1 MRDREARGAVAPRIV
16 TTRER
21 ARLSAPEADEIARW
35 LRANPAFF
43 DDRPELLTEI
53 SVPNPHGGQA
63 IPLSDRQV
71 VALREKA
78 RALEAKL
85 AELIQFGEENDVISE
100 RVHRLGVAM
109 LAARA
114 LNTVLHE
121 LYYNLR
127 EDFAI
132 PHASLRL
139 WRGMG
144 DLPEFGAASDELR
157 AFAAEL
163 EAPFC
168 GPNAHFEAAG
178 WFGDAAPHIRSVAFI
193 PLRELDETF
202 GMLAFAAEDPM
213 RFYPEMGTLY
223 LKRIGEMVSAA
234 LLRFI

>member
-1 MRDREARGAVAPRIV
+1 M
-16 TTRER
+16 
-21 ARLSAPEADEIARW
+21 SALKADDIARW
-35 LRANPAFF
+35 LRENPVFF
-43 DDRPELLTEI
+43 EEHAELLSEI
-53 SVPNPHGGQA
+53 HVPNPHGGHA

-71 VALREKA
+71 VSLRDKA
-78 RALEAKL
+78 KALEAKL

-100 RVHRLGVAM
+100 RVHRLAVAM
-109 LAARA
+109 LSARA
-114 LNTVLHE
+114 LPTVLHE

-144 DLPEFGAASDELR
+144 DRPEFGAASDQLR
-157 AFAAEL
+157 EFAAAL

-168 GPNAHFEAAG
+168 GPNANFEAAG
-178 WFGDAAPHIRSVAFI
+178 WFGDAAQHIRSVAFI

-202 GMLAFAAEDPM
+202 GMLALASEDSL

-223 LKRIGEMVSAA
+223 LKRIGEMVSGA
-234 LLRFI
+234 LLRFV

>member
-1 MRDREARGAVAPRIV
+1 M
-16 TTRER
+16 
-21 ARLSAPEADEIARW
+21 SALKADDVARW
-35 LRANPAFF
+35 LRENPVFF
-43 DDRPELLTEI
+43 EDHAELLTEI
-53 SVPNPHGGQA
+53 QVPNPHGGQA

-71 VALREKA
+71 VSLREKSK
-78 RALEAKL
+78 ALEAKL

-100 RVHRLGVAM
+100 KVHRLAVAM
-109 LAARA
+109 LSART
-114 LNTVLHE
+114 LTTVLHE

-132 PHASLRL
+132 PHAGLRL

-157 AFAAEL
+157 DFAAGL

-168 GPNAHFEAAG
+168 GPNANFEAAG
-178 WFGDAAPHIRSVAFI
+178 WFGDATPHIRSVAFI

-202 GMLAFAAEDPM
+202 GMFALAAEDGL

-234 LLRFI
+234 LLRFV

>member
-1 MRDREARGAVAPRIV
+1 M
-16 TTRER
+16 
-21 ARLSAPEADEIARW
+21 SALKADDVARW
-35 LRANPAFF
+35 LRENPVFF
-43 DDRPELLTEI
+43 EDHAELLTEI
-53 SVPNPHGGQA
+53 EVPNPHGGQA

-71 VALREKA
+71 VSLREKSK
-78 RALEAKL
+78 ALEAKL

-100 RVHRLGVAM
+100 KVHRLAVAM
-109 LAARA
+109 LSART
-114 LNTVLHE
+114 LTTVLHE

-132 PHASLRL
+132 PHAGLRL

-157 AFAAEL
+157 DFAAGL

-168 GPNAHFEAAG
+168 GPNANFEAAG
-178 WFGDAAPHIRSVAFI
+178 WFGDATPHIRSVAFI

-202 GMLAFAAEDPM
+202 GMLTLGAEDSL

-234 LLRFI
+234 LLRFV

>member
-1 MRDREARGAVAPRIV
+1 
-16 TTRER
+16 
-21 ARLSAPEADEIARW
+21 LSALKADDVARW
-35 LRANPAFF
+35 LRDNPVFF
-43 DDRPELLTEI
+43 EEHAALLTEI
-53 SVPNPHGGQA
+53 QVPNPHGGQA

-71 VALREKA
+71 VSLRDKA
-78 RALEAKL
+78 KALEAKL

-100 RVHRLGVAM
+100 KVHRLAVAM
-109 LAARA
+109 LSARA
-114 LNTVLHE
+114 LHTVLHE

-144 DLPEFGAASDELR
+144 DLPEFGVASDQLR
-157 AFAAEL
+157 EFAAGL

-168 GPNAHFEAAG
+168 GPNANFEAAS
-178 WFGDAAPHIRSVAFI
+178 WFGDATPHIRSVAFI

-202 GMLAFAAEDPM
+202 GMLAFAAEDTA

-234 LLRFI
+234 LLRFV

>member
-1 MRDREARGAVAPRIV
+1 
-16 TTRER
+16 
-21 ARLSAPEADEIARW
+21 LSALKADDVARW
-35 LRANPAFF
+35 LRENPVFF
-43 DDRPELLTEI
+43 EDHAELLAEI
-53 SVPNPHGGQA
+53 EVPNPHGGQA

-71 VALREKA
+71 VSLREKSK
-78 RALEAKL
+78 ALEAKL

-100 RVHRLGVAM
+100 KVHRLAVAM
-109 LAARA
+109 LSART
-114 LNTVLHE
+114 LTTVLHE

-132 PHASLRL
+132 PHAGLRL

-157 AFAAEL
+157 DFAAGL

-168 GPNAHFEAAG
+168 GPNANFEAAG
-178 WFGDAAPHIRSVAFI
+178 WFGDATPHIRSVAFI

-202 GMLAFAAEDPM
+202 GMLTLGAEDSL

-234 LLRFI
+234 LLRFV

>member
-1 MRDREARGAVAPRIV
+1 M
-16 TTRER
+16 
-21 ARLSAPEADEIARW
+21 SALKADDVARW
-35 LRANPAFF
+35 LRDNPVFF
-43 DDRPELLTEI
+43 EEHAALLNEI
-53 SVPNPHGGQA
+53 QVQNPHGGQA

-71 VALREKA
+71 VSLRDKA
-78 RALEAKL
+78 KALEAKL

-100 RVHRLGVAM
+100 KVHRLAVAM
-109 LAARA
+109 LSARA
-114 LNTVLHE
+114 LHTVLHE

-157 AFAAEL
+157 DFAAGL

-168 GPNAHFEAAG
+168 GPNANFEAAG
-178 WFGDAAPHIRSVAFI
+178 WFGDASPHIRSVAFI

-202 GMLAFAAEDPM
+202 GMLAFASEDSA

-234 LLRFI
+234 LLRFV

>member
-1 MRDREARGAVAPRIV
+1 M
-16 TTRER
+16 
-21 ARLSAPEADEIARW
+21 SALKPDEVARW
-35 LRANPAFF
+35 LRENPVFF
-43 DDRPELLTEI
+43 EEHAALLTEI
-53 SVPNPHGGQA
+53 QVPNPHGGQA

-71 VALREKA
+71 VSLREKA
-78 RALEAKL
+78 KALEAKL

-100 RVHRLGVAM
+100 KVHRLAVAM
-109 LAARA
+109 LSART

-157 AFAAEL
+157 EFAAGL

-168 GPNAHFEAAG
+168 GPNANFEAAG
-178 WFGDAAPHIRSVAFI
+178 WFGDATPHIRSVAFI

-202 GMLAFAAEDPM
+202 GMLAFAAEDLL

-234 LLRFI
+234 LLRFV

>member
-1 MRDREARGAVAPRIV
+1 
-16 TTRER
+16 
-21 ARLSAPEADEIARW
+21 
-35 LRANPAFF
+35 
-43 DDRPELLTEI
+43 
-53 SVPNPHGGQA
+53 VPNPHGGQA

-100 RVHRLGVAM
+100 KVHRLAVAM
-109 LAARA
+109 LSART
-114 LNTVLHE
+114 LGTVLHE

-127 EDFAI
+127 EDFSI

-144 DLPEFGAASDELR
+144 DVPEFGAASDQLR
-157 AFAAEL
+157 EFAAGL

-168 GPNAHFEAAG
+168 GPNANFEATG

-202 GMLAFAAEDPM
+202 GMLAFASEDLL

-234 LLRFI
+234 LLRFV

>member
-1 MRDREARGAVAPRIV
+1 M
-16 TTRER
+16 
-21 ARLSAPEADEIARW
+21 SALKADDVARW
-35 LRANPAFF
+35 LRDNPVFF
-43 DDRPELLTEI
+43 EDHAELLTEI
-53 SVPNPHGGQA
+53 QVPNPHGGQA

-71 VALREKA
+71 VSLRDKA

-100 RVHRLGVAM
+100 KVHRLAVAM
-109 LAARA
+109 LSART
-114 LNTVLHE
+114 LGTVLHE

-144 DLPEFGAASDELR
+144 DIPEFGAASDELR
-157 AFAAEL
+157 EFAAGL

-168 GPNAHFEAAG
+168 GPNANFEAAG
-178 WFGDAAPHIRSVAFI
+178 WFGDATPHIRSVAFI

-202 GMLAFAAEDPM
+202 GMLAFASEDLL

-234 LLRFI
+234 LLRFV